1 MLGYY
6 KPYYILSCFRCF
18 YDIFLFTRCRLGK
31 TIPDLQFKTG
41 QITNFFHLFFWSIR
55 SDVSKPYFSLI
66 LLKIKLNN
74 WANCTLLIAETVY
87 INCIRIL
94 SMAANGSKFLFIQT
108 VRVAGE
114 FSHNVYSFLIGVN
127 HFIHYYLQLIKARI
141 AKKKPFI
148 LTVRVG
154 GESSHQV
161 YSCQKALKEYIK
173 RFQLTVRV
181 GGEFSNHVYRL
192 LNAVKVYK
200 IQIIQCKNLINL
212 NPDHS
217 NNFIYL
223 LNVCCIRFSI
233 L

>member
-1 MLGYY
+1 
-6 KPYYILSCFRCF
+6 
-18 YDIFLFTRCRLGK
+18 
-31 TIPDLQFKTG
+31 
-41 QITNFFHLFFWSIR
+41 
-55 SDVSKPYFSLI
+55 
-66 LLKIKLNN
+66 
-74 WANCTLLIAETVY
+74 
-87 INCIRIL
+87 
-94 SMAANGSKFLFIQT
+94 MAANGSKFLFIQT

-161 YSCQKALKEYIK
+161 YSCQKVLKEYIKRFQLTVRVGGESSHQVYSCQKALKEYIK

-181 GGEFSNHVYRL
+181 GGEFSHHIYRL